1 MLASITPLGERGR
14 SSRWHVT
21 VAFFVAGSTISAAAL
36 GLVAGALGSLTW
48 PGQSGSAHMR
58 LGVLAVALAASIL
71 LDLGVGGVRPPSV
84 RRQVNEKW
92 LDEYRGWV
100 YGLGFGVQLG
110 LGVTTIVTTSAV
122 YVTLAAAWLTGDPAL
137 GALVAGTFGFL
148 RGASVLAGAR
158 VRSTAQLVALH
169 AALGAWRSRVRNLG
183 LGAQAGLLA
192 VALLASVG

>member
-14 SSRWHVT
+14 SSRWPVT
-21 VAFFVAGSTISAAAL
+21 VAFFVAGSTIAAAVL
-36 GLVAGALGSLTW
+36 GAAAGLLGALVW
-48 PGQSGSAHMR
+48 PARSGGLHPR
-58 LGVLAVALAASIL
+58 LGVLATAIAVSIL
-71 LDLGVGGVRPPSV
+71 MDLGLGGARVPSV
-84 RRQVNEKW
+84 RRQVNEAW

-122 YVTLAAAWLTGDPAL
+122 YVTLVAAWLTADPAL
-137 GALVAGTFGFL
+137 GALVVGSFGFV
-148 RGASVLAGAR
+148 RGISLLAAAG

-169 AALGAWRSRVRNLG
+169 SRLAAWRRRIRAIG

-192 VALLASVG
+192 VALAASVL

>member
-36 GLVAGALGSLTW
+36 GLVAATLGSLTW

-137 GALVAGTFGFL
+137 GALVAGTFGFV